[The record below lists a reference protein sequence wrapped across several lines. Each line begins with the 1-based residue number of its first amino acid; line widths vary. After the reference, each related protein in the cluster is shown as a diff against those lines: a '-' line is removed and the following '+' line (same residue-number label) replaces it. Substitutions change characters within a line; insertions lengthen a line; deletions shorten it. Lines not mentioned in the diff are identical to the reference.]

1 MWKLWIAVHD
11 VQMSGV
17 NLTTVYLAETHSSEV
32 PRHVDWVSIS
42 RLASHLHVHRTDRYR
57 AFLPARPHHQHD

>member
-1 MWKLWIAVHD
+1 MPKCGPRGHD

-17 NLTTVYLAETHSSEV
+17 SMASSIMADPHSSGV
-32 PRHVDWVSIS
+32 PLHVDWVSIDG
-42 RLASHLHVHRTDRYR
+42 LASHLHVHRTDRYR